1 MLAMLG
7 LGGAELMLILIL
19 MLLALVVN
27 AFWIWMIISA
37 VQNKGLTDNERLI
50 WILVVVFLQLLGGI
64 IYYFAAHPKRKT
76 PLIV

>member
-50 WILVVVFLQLLGGI
+50 WILLVGI